1 MAAVTTSASAVIPVD
16 DLTFWEVCERRARLT
31 PDRLMI
37 VDERDRRI
45 TFGEFR
51 DRAQRVA
58 AGLHQL
64 GIGPGSRVSWQ
75 LPTRIETLLVCL
87 ALARLGAHQNPVIPA
102 VRGREVGFALRQT
115 GAEWVVLPGTWN
127 GFDYVEMVSG
137 LDWSDTPQPR
147 IVVVGVDDLPDG
159 DPATLP
165 PPPTDPRQA
174 RWTFYTSGTT
184 SEPKGV
190 LHSDESLM
198 WGGRGYA
205 ERMRLDADTVFAMQF
220 AIAHIGGPN
229 LFCFMFSVGIRTLS
243 VERFDPSS
251 LVELFRRHR
260 VNLCG
265 GSVAFGELLLREQR
279 RRGAGRLLPDLR
291 ELGGGAGPTPP
302 AMFDQI
308 TAELGVT
315 YIPAYG
321 MTEVPMIAVGFPDD
335 DVELRRGTD
344 GAPVR
349 GIEIR
354 AARLDGTVAG
364 PGEEGE
370 LQIRGPQVC
379 KGYRDPAQTAEA
391 FVDGW
396 LRTGDLGVV
405 RPDGRIK
412 LTGRIKDIIIR
423 KGENISA
430 REIEDLLGTHPLVA
444 RVAVVGLPDDERGE
458 RVCAVVERAPG
469 QPDLDFAEMQRHL
482 LAAGLGRYKLPE
494 QLELTDELPTQ
505 GSMLKISK
513 AAVRREL
520 LARAGAGT

>member
-1 MAAVTTSASAVIPVD
+1 MTTSASAVIPVD

-37 VDERDRRI
+37 ADERDRRI

-127 GFDYVEMVSG
+127 GFDYAEMVSG
-137 LDWSDTPQPR
+137 LDWSHAPRPR

-229 LFCFMFSVGIRTLS
+229 LFCFVFSVRIRTLS

-251 LVELFRRHR
+251 LAELFRRHR

-265 GSVAFGELLLREQR
+265 GSVTFGELLLREQR
-279 RRGAGRLLPDLR
+279 RRGGGRMLPDLR
-291 ELGGGAGPTPP
+291 QLGGGAGPTPP

-315 YIPAYG
+315 YTPAYG
-321 MTEVPMIAVGFPDD
+321 MTEVPMIAVGDPDD

-354 AARLDGTVAG
+354 AARLDGTVAD

-379 KGYRDPAQTAEA
+379 QGYRVRRRPRRRSSTAGYAPATWE
-391 FVDGW
+391 W
-396 LRTGDLGVV
+396 
-405 RPDGRIK
+405 
-412 LTGRIKDIIIR
+412 
-423 KGENISA
+423 SA
-430 REIEDLLGTHPLVA
+430 RSAGSRTSSSA
-444 RVAVVGLPDDERGE
+444 RARTFPRG
-458 RVCAVVERAPG
+458 RSRTCSAPTRRWPGSPWSACPTTNAASGSARWWSGRPASPTWISPRCNATCSRRASAATSCPSSSSSPTSCPPRARCSRSPRPRCAASCSPAPAPG
-469 QPDLDFAEMQRHL
+469 
-482 LAAGLGRYKLPE
+482 PE
-494 QLELTDELPTQ
+494 
-505 GSMLKISK
+505 
-513 AAVRREL
+513 
-520 LARAGAGT
+520 AGAAPA